1 MCQVMFHLV
10 KVGRAKVYY
19 LSFNYFTESMAM
31 LGGGAGGTMS
41 AIGVSSRYIPHEAS
55 KESTC
60 ICNCNCFGIQ
70 SEFISFFCETKM
82 YCENI

>member
-31 LGGGAGGTMS
+31 FGGGGGGGGGEEKFLWL
-41 AIGVSSRYIPHEAS
+41 GVGWVCRCLRGRKWGSRFRIV
-55 KESTC
+55 
-60 ICNCNCFGIQ
+60 G
-70 SEFISFFCETKM
+70 CEWRSLG
-82 YCENI
+82 